1 MKTSSLEGALLDY
14 WVARSIPL
22 DVADRLHVSGGY
34 LYVRADNGGL
44 APFAFMPSRGKWS
57 DAGPIIS
64 AMRISLVAVVDRCVD
79 PPKVVSWVAC
89 MPERVPS
96 VVQCGPDQLTAA
108 MRCFVASR
116 IGDEVPDG
124 LFEESTDEVDLGI
137 DPIVVEPDYLGAFN
151 AYEGARR
158 REAGAVPK

>member
-34 LYVRADNGGL
+34 LYLKAENGGL
-44 APFAFMPSRGKWS
+44 SPFAFMPSRGKWS

-89 MPERVPS
+89 IPERVPS
-96 VVQCGPDQLTAA
+96 IVQCGPDQLTAA

-124 LFEESTDEVDLGI
+124 LFTEEPAEADLGVE
-137 DPIVVEPDYLGAFN
+137 PIAVNPDYLFAFG
-151 AYEGARR
+151 AYEGARCR
-158 REAGAVPK
+158 QAGAAPK